1 MVEKLTTPKDSRTG
15 VFAGCKF
22 YLGVPKAADT
32 TGPEVRVFKVTV
44 KK

>member
-15 VFAGCKF
+15 VFAGGKF
-22 YLGVPKAADT
+22 YLGVPKMADT
-32 TGPEVRVFKVTV
+32 SGPEVRVFKVTV